1 MVERVVPKLENRQ
14 ITDQAVIE
22 LRENMLHSRLWHT
35 PLGERLLKWFWKSSV
50 GLRIAKRFRDAAP
63 EELHGYAFWGPVIV
77 AILVTELFG
86 TGWLTSWFKDE
97 WPWYTISATVGHLED
112 LESLVGVAV
121 VTVIAATGFY
131 AVTYAS
137 TSRPPSEG
145 RTELILGR
153 GRLKTRY
160 GWPVVIG
167 VTAIVGIVGHFAL
180 SLDRYPLS
188 YAIYGSFAVLGILIP
203 LVLVL
208 LRKHVVFPSLPYTLN
223 SLQARIPLALVV
235 VVAGLSI
242 LVIHLTLYP
251 WPDLARESA
260 SYAGL
265 SSNEAR
271 ENAAAELELKGR
283 SPTSLVFS
291 TQRRGLSGGK
301 SAWLVYFLSED
312 GRYSGCVVAV
322 TEKRATPTAACMK

>member
-22 LRENMLHSRLWHT
+22 LRENMLHSRFWHT
-35 PLGERLLKWFWKSSV
+35 PLGERLLKWFWKNSI

-77 AILVTELFG
+77 AILVTEILG
-86 TGWLTSWFKDE
+86 TGWLTNRLKDE
-97 WPWYTISATVGHLED
+97 WPWHTISSTVGHLED

-121 VTVIAATGFY
+121 VTVIVATVFY
-131 AVTYAS
+131 AVSYAS

-153 GRLKTRY
+153 GRLTTRY

-167 VTAIVGIVGHFAL
+167 ATAVVAIVGYFA

-188 YAIYGSFAVLGILIP
+188 YAIYGSFALLGILIP

-208 LRKHVVFPSLPYTLN
+208 LKKHVVFPSLPYTLN
-223 SLQARIPLALVV
+223 CLQGRIPLVLVI

-242 LVIHLTLYP
+242 LVIHLTFYP

-265 SSNEAR
+265 SSVEAR
-271 ENAAAELELKGR
+271 ENATAELERRGR
-283 SPTSLVFS
+283 NPTSLEFS
-291 TQRRGLSGGK
+291 TQRRGLSGEK

-312 GRYSGCVVAV
+312 GRYSGCVVTV
-322 TEKRATPTAACMK
+322 TEKKATPAADCMK